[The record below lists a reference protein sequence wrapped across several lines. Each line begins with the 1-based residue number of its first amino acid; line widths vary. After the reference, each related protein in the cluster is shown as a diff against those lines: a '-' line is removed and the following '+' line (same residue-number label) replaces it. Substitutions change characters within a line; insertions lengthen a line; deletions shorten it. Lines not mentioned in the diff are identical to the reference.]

1 MSSKTS
7 CQITGAELPLN
18 ELTQVQH
25 MSPFLQD
32 ALLQKWPNLQ
42 LDGYISKDLVS
53 KIRLEQIKKELA
65 QEKGELNQLEREV
78 FTSLEQAELLSRDL
92 SKEETEQL
100 NFAQRMADSVASFG
114 GSWTFIITFMVL
126 LSSWIVLNA
135 LLHKP
140 IDPFP
145 FILLNLVLSCI
156 AALQAPIIMMSQNR
170 QETKDRQRSQHDYQ
184 INLKAEIEIRQLHE
198 KIDHLL
204 IHFGQRLL
212 DIQDAQLDL
221 LDKTSKDE
229 EPKDDDNQ

>member
-1 MSSKTS
+1 MLTKAS
-7 CQITGAELPLN
+7 CQLSGEELPLQD
-18 ELTQVQH
+18 LIQVGRTSSYVQE
-25 MSPFLQD
+25 M
-32 ALLQKWPNLQ
+32 LLQKKPDLQ
-42 LDGYISKDLVS
+42 LDGYVS
-53 KIRLEQIKKELA
+53 KTLVGRLRLEEIKSELA
-65 QEKGELNQLEREV
+65 QEKGELSALQREV
-78 FTSLEQAELLSRDL
+78 FHSLEQAELLSRDL
-92 SKEETEQL
+92 SKEEIEQL

-114 GSWTFIITFMVL
+114 GSWTFIISFMIL
-126 LSSWIVLNA
+126 LSCWIVLNA

-170 QETKDRQRSQHDYQ
+170 QEAKDRQRSQHDYQ

-221 LDKTSKDE
+221 LDKTAKDA
-229 EPKDDDNQ
+229 EPKEGSNQ